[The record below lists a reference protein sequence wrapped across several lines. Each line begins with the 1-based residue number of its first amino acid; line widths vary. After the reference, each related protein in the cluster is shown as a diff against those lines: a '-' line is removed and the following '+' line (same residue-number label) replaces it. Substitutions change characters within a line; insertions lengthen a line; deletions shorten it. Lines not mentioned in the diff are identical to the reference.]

1 MQIPDLK
8 IGVCWLLTPD
18 DRSTDG
24 RKRQYLL
31 DETKAKLDGPLFN
44 LLKGIKSPPDEGD
57 FIRIES
63 HEIFSGI
70 TFFNKLTPDRRDAR
84 IQFHMQCL
92 EHLKHVDLV
101 FFDPDNGIEIKSR
114 PVGRRHSNKYVFLNE
129 LQAHWTAGK
138 SLLIYQ
144 HFTFQT
150 RHQFID
156 TQCKRLCE
164 TLQISRAD
172 ILALTTPHVVFF
184 LIMQN
189 KHKASLEAQVSST
202 SSGWPFSKRI
212 TWQDPLMSDTQDK
225 LPFQTSDSSLDKLI
239 GDNGWL
245 LGFFRMA
252 SEQGIP
258 INLSCGICCNDDFL
272 RAMDG
277 LFRSK
282 FLAPTS
288 RKKTLDLLP
297 LNTEMLE
304 VLASELELID
314 KTDLIIHQDY
324 IRTTLRYLEIESDRP
339 LSIRKIQRKIQDVLR
354 DNCMNTSKMEA
365 P

>member
-1 MQIPDLK
+1 
-8 IGVCWLLTPD
+8 
-18 DRSTDG
+18 
-24 RKRQYLL
+24 
-31 DETKAKLDGPLFN
+31 
-44 LLKGIKSPPDEGD
+44 
-57 FIRIES
+57 
-63 HEIFSGI
+63 
-70 TFFNKLTPDRRDAR
+70 
-84 IQFHMQCL
+84 
-92 EHLKHVDLV
+92 
-101 FFDPDNGIEIKSR
+101 
-114 PVGRRHSNKYVFLNE
+114 
-129 LQAHWTAGK
+129 
-138 SLLIYQ
+138 
-144 HFTFQT
+144 
-150 RHQFID
+150 
-156 TQCKRLCE
+156 
-164 TLQISRAD
+164 
-172 ILALTTPHVVFF
+172 
-184 LIMQN
+184 
-189 KHKASLEAQVSST
+189 
-202 SSGWPFSKRI
+202 
-212 TWQDPLMSDTQDK
+212 MSDTQDK

-252 SEQGIP
+252 SEQEIP

-354 DNCMNTSKMEA
+354 DNCMSTSKNGGSVRQRTKLEFDE
-365 P
+365 